1 MDKWEVIGQQLLK
14 GRKIEEIEL
23 DGKRFVFNPKQ
34 TEFIC
39 DFKSRYCLDSGGYGS
54 GKSLALY
61 IKLILFL
68 KCFPKNRVL
77 LGRKTLMDIERA
89 MLPDLF
95 DLMPSNW
102 YKHRVKDAVININNG
117 SQIIL
122 FGLDALQEGSLAD
135 IKKAQQK
142 IKSLNLGA
150 YFIDQLE
157 EVEYG
162 VFKALNSRLRRMD
175 VPVRQG
181 NMTCNPA
188 NFWAY
193 HYFKLNKRKD
203 SKDNW
208 VDKQENDSSLIE
220 SSMLDNKEHLPD
232 DYLEDQM
239 NNDERY
245 IKRYVYGKWTPD
257 ILTDKAVFA
266 QEYIDK
272 FEIIKKPPITEEEG
286 CEIWEPYNSEL
297 QYQIGVDP
305 SEGVI
310 DPSSISVVSSEG
322 KKVAKWNG
330 KINIP
335 AQIEKVKFLSFK
347 YNNPLI
353 VPECNAAGMALLEG
367 IKDLKC
373 YERED
378 IGYYSKLHSTKERKL
393 GWKTSYQSK
402 QALISHFQ
410 NLLRRG
416 FPKIYDQKT
425 IEELKTFVWSNS
437 ARQQGAGA
445 QKGFHDDDVIST
457 LLAFWG
463 LNVSISRPPKQK
475 NYFEERLKQIIK
487 SKPIKSDI

>member
-1 MDKWEVIGQQLLK
+1 MNQWEILGQKLLTGYKLDRITLK
-14 GRKIEEIEL
+14 GKEYI
-23 DGKRFVFNPKQ
+23 FNKKQ
-34 TEFIC
+34 VQFINN
-39 DFKSRYCLDSGGYGS
+39 FKNRYCLNSGGYGS

-61 IKLILFL
+61 IKLILFV
-68 KCFPKNRVL
+68 KCFPGNRVL

-89 MLPDLF
+89 ILPDLF
-95 DLMPSNW
+95 ELMPSSW
-102 YKHRVKDAVININNG
+102 YQHRVKDAVINIKNG

-175 VPVRQG
+175 VPFRQG
-181 NMTCNPA
+181 NMNCNPA

-203 SKDNW
+203 AKDNW
-208 VDKQENDSSLIE
+208 IPKKEIDSYLIE
-220 SSMLDNKEHLPD
+220 SSMLDNREHLPD

-245 IKRYVYGKWTPD
+245 IKRYVYGEWTPD

-266 QEYIDK
+266 QEYVDK
-272 FEIIKKPPITEEEG
+272 FEIIKKPPIAVEEG
-286 CEIWEPYNSEL
+286 CEIWEHYNSKL
-297 QYQIGVDP
+297 QYRMGIDP

-330 KINIP
+330 KIPIV
-335 AQIEKVKFLSFK
+335 ALAEKTKFLNAK
-347 YNNPLI
+347 YNQPLI
-353 VPECNAAGMALLEG
+353 IPEVNAAGAALLEK
-367 IKDLKC
+367 IKDLRV
-373 YERED
+373 YEREV
-378 IGYYSKLHSTKERKL
+378 IGYYSKLNSTKEMKL

-402 QALISHFQ
+402 QALISNFID
-410 NLLRRG
+410 LLRKN
-416 FPKIYDQKT
+416 FPKIYDHKT
-425 IEELKTFVWSNS
+425 IEELKTFVWTDS

-445 QKGFHDDDVIST
+445 QRGFHDDDVIST

-463 LNVSISRPPKQK
+463 LNPQSQQK
-475 NYFEERLKQIIK
+475 NALQELIKKSRKRKIK
-487 SKPIKSDI
+487 SFI